1 MIDMDIQQT
10 QTKVSAANLTYQSNV
25 KDREENRNAPV
36 QKNDHATISKESLA
50 KFNANLKLNTVSEDD
65 PLIQQFRKA
74 IEEYNTPE
82 AIEQRKLEQ
91 LEKEQAYNPLTDEF
105 NLLVKRNFPE
115 NTLHHTIHQAM
126 EGKVKNASLYAA
138 ELANSIRSSV
148 SMADKSVEE
157 RAAYREMALKQAE
170 YVAENYFDNLE
181 ERTAF
186 MDEVNRY
193 YENDMLREK
202 GYVVFDNSDLGPF
215 KKYSSP
221 RDKGNVSYMA
231 LAREYMDEDTFE
243 RWINNK
249 ASKEETDKFLHHLIK
264 NQGKWS
270 KEIIKV
276 ADQSA
281 QLAEKA
287 IAKVQEKF
295 ASFTW
300 ENGRV
305 IARGEEGEEQPNY
318 FNDLLEWNEHMLNL
332 FL

>member
-1 MIDMDIQQT
+1 MHIKQVQVPSTNNFYKSNFKKQQT
-10 QTKVSAANLTYQSNV
+10 SSNASKLKSDEV
-25 KDREENRNAPV
+25 
-36 QKNDHATISKESLA
+36 TISEKSIVKFTASLQ
-50 KFNANLKLNTVSEDD
+50 LRTGSEDNF
-65 PLIQQFRKA
+65 LIQNFRES
-74 IEEYNTPE
+74 IEAYHSPE
-82 AIEQRKLEQ
+82 AVEQRRLDQ
-91 LEKEQAYNPLTDEF
+91 LEKEQSYNPLTDDF
-105 NLLVKRNFPE
+105 NLLVKRSFPE